1 MRTALPFLVAALT
14 AVSGPASAQ
23 MGFCEYGKTCT
34 KVKVAND
41 SSALVKAVNITQKTT
56 DGACDYKKIKHGD
69 NLSGLGG
76 GQGGLEGQSFKIRMK
91 TTCEYKIKY
100 KTTSGCTGDKVAHIT
115 PTKFSAGKD
124 AVSLSEACGTLK
136 TNVFKE

>member
-1 MRTALPFLVAALT
+1 MRTVPLFIVAALV

-34 KVKVAND
+34 KVKIAND
-41 SSALVKAVNITQKTT
+41 SSGLVKAVNITQKTT

-76 GQGGLEGQSFKIRMK
+76 GPGGLKGESFTIRLR

-115 PTKFSAGKD
+115 PEKFTAGKN

-136 TNVFKE
+136 TNVFKK

>member
-1 MRTALPFLVAALT
+1 MRAALLFIVAALL
-14 AVSGPASAQ
+14 AGSGAASAQ
-23 MGFCEYGKTCT
+23 MGFCYYGNSCT
-34 KVKVAND
+34 TVKVYND

-56 DGACDYKKIKHGD
+56 DGACEYKKVKHGD

-76 GQGGLEGQSFKIRMK
+76 GQGGLKGQSFTIRMK
-91 TTCEYKIKY
+91 TTGEYKIKY
-100 KTTSGCTGDKVAHIT
+100 KTTSGCTGDKVAHLT
-115 PTKFSAGKD
+115 PAKFSAGKD